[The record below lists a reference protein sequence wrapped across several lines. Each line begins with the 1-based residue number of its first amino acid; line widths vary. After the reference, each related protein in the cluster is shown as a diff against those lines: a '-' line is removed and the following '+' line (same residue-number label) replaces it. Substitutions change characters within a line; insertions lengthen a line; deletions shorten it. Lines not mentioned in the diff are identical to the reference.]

1 MPSPRVTILG
11 QFSSEFPRILRRVVQ
26 EVLSAGDLKTSLD
39 IMVEQVRQEMRTQ
52 VCSVYLKDES
62 RQKYVFMATRGLNVD
77 AVGLVT
83 LELDEGLVGL
93 VGERAEPINLEDAQS
108 HPRNRHIVDLG
119 EEPFHSFLGVPII
132 HHRRILGVLV
142 VQQKEARRFDE
153 SEEAFLIT
161 LSAQLAGVIAH
172 AIVSGDL
179 LLGGSSS
186 DIPSRE
192 FRGLS
197 GSPGVGMGTA
207 VVMYPKA
214 DLDSVPERRIDDIPR
229 EKERFSLAVEET
241 RKEIRGFSDRL
252 GTRLRPGELG
262 LFEAYLQML
271 DDAEITGEVVGVIE
285 QGQWAQGAL
294 RKVIDSHVA
303 NFEAMEDEYLRERG
317 MDVRDLGIRVLA
329 KLQSTDFEEID
340 YSAEIVLVG
349 ETLTAT
355 ELASVPVEKLK
366 GVISLSGSANSH
378 IAILAEA
385 MGIPAVMG
393 IENFPAEWMDG
404 KPVIVD
410 GFGGSVI
417 ATPSKENLAYYENI
431 VKEEAEL
438 IDGLADLADSPCLTK
453 DGHRVGLWVNTGLLT
468 DIARSLGHGAEG
480 VGLYRTEVHFMMN
493 DRFPTEEEQRVIY
506 REHLQAFHPRPV
518 TMRTL
523 DIGGDKSLSYF
534 PIEEENPFLG
544 WRGIRVTLDHREIF
558 LAQVRAMIKANE
570 GIDNYLRIM
579 LPMVTSIAE
588 IDEAQRLIS
597 RCYREIIEEGIEVK
611 MPDVG
616 VMIEVPAAVYQARDI
631 AKRVDFLSVG
641 SNDLIQY
648 MLAVDRN
655 NPRVAELFQEFHPA
669 VLQALQHVA
678 TAAHAE
684 GKPLGICG
692 EMAGNSSAALLL
704 TAMGYDVL
712 SMNATNLL
720 MVKWALSSFSL
731 EKAKRILNQTL
742 KMDNAHLIK
751 NLVDEELRKAG
762 LGQVIRSR

>member
-1 MPSPRVTILG
+1 VPRPRVTILG

-39 IMVEQVRQEMRTQ
+39 IMVEQVRREMRTQ

-83 LELDEGLVGL
+83 LEMDEGLVGL

-179 LLGGSSS
+179 SLGGSSS
-186 DIPSRE
+186 DISSRE

-197 GSPGVGMGTA
+197 GSPGVGMGTV

-271 DDAEITGEVVGVIE
+271 DDAEITGEVFGVIE

-294 RKVIDSHVA
+294 RKVIESHVA

-329 KLQSTDFEEID
+329 KLQSTDFEKTH
-340 YSAEIVLVG
+340 YSAETVLVG

-417 ATPSKENLAYYENI
+417 ATPSKENLAYYEDI

-468 DIARSLGHGAEG
+468 DIARSLGRGAEG

-558 LAQVRAMIKANE
+558 LAQIRAMIKANE

-655 NPRVAELFQEFHPA
+655 NARVAELFQEFHPA

-678 TAAHAE
+678 TAAHSE
-684 GKPLGICG
+684 GKPLGVCG
-692 EMAGNSSAALLL
+692 EMAGNPSAALLL

-742 KMDNAHLIK
+742 KMDNAYLIK

>member
-1 MPSPRVTILG
+1 MSG
-11 QFSSEFPRILRRVVQ
+11 QFSYEFPRILRRVVQ
-26 EVLSAGDLKTSLD
+26 EVMSAGDLKTSLD
-39 IMVEQVRQEMRTQ
+39 VMVEQVRKEMRTQ
-52 VCSVYLKDES
+52 VCSVYLKDEL
-62 RQKYVFMATRGLNVD
+62 RQKYVFMATQGLNVD
-77 AVGLVT
+77 AVGFVT

-108 HPRNRHIVDLG
+108 HPRNRHISDIG

-153 SEEAFLIT
+153 IEEAFLIT
-161 LSAQLAGVIAH
+161 LSAQLSGVIAH

-179 LLGGSSS
+179 SVGGSSS
-186 DIPSRE
+186 DISSRE

-197 GSPGVGMGTA
+197 GSPGIGMGTA
-207 VVMYPKA
+207 VVVYPKA
-214 DLDSVPERRIDDIPR
+214 DFTSVPERRITDIPR
-229 EKERFSLAVEET
+229 ERERFFLAVEET
-241 RKEIRGFSDRL
+241 RKEIRDFSDRL
-252 GTRLRPGELG
+252 ETQLRPGELG

-271 DDAEITGEVVGVIE
+271 DDAEITGEVVRIIE
-285 QGQWAQGAL
+285 KGQWAQGAL
-294 RKVIDSHVA
+294 RKVIESHVA
-303 NFEAMEDEYLRERG
+303 NFDAMEDEYLRERG

-329 KLQSTDFEEID
+329 KLQSADFGEID
-340 YSAEIVLVG
+340 YPAEAVLIG
-349 ETLTAT
+349 ETLSAT
-355 ELASVPVEKLK
+355 EIASVPVEKLK
-366 GVISLSGSANSH
+366 GFISSSGSANSH

-393 IENFPAEWMDG
+393 IENIPAEWMDG
-404 KPVIVD
+404 KSVIVD

-417 ATPSKENLAYYENI
+417 ATPSKEHLAYYENI

-438 IDGLADLADSPCLTK
+438 IDGLADLADSPCITK

-468 DIARSLGHGAEG
+468 DIARSLGRGAEG
-480 VGLYRTEVHFMMN
+480 IGLYRTEVHFMMN

-570 GIDNYLRIM
+570 SIESDLRIM
-579 LPMVTSIAE
+579 LPMVSSISE

-655 NPRVAELFQEFHPA
+655 NAQVAELFQEFHPA

-684 GKPLGICG
+684 GKSLGVCG
-692 EMAGNSSAALLL
+692 EMAGNPSAALLL

-720 MVKWALSSFSL
+720 MVKWALSGFSL
-731 EKAKRILNQTL
+731 EDMKSILNQVL
-742 KMDNAHLIK
+742 KMDNAYLIK

-762 LGQVIRSR
+762 FGQVIRSR